1 MIMTLIFWFSFFFT
15 SVTAASFIT
24 YLAVYYEMGRSYT
37 VDYGRR
43 NEKVVKPDL
52 AEAKA
57 QAKMWA
63 LGVGL
68 IMFALMSGLTACFA
82 GNHSF

>member
-1 MIMTLIFWFSFFFT
+1 MTLIFWFSFFFT

-24 YLAVYYEMGRSYT
+24 YLAVYYEMGRSY
-37 VDYGRR
+37 VVNSSGYR

-63 LGVGL
+63 FGVGL